1 MSSEQSTVIKF
12 VCYVASGFSIA
23 VFLHGFVP
31 PTALLLGL
39 ALAAATLCLIGFSK
53 DEPFP
58 YIVVSVAMLIGFL
71 LGVM

>member
-1 MSSEQSTVIKF
+1 MTSEQSAIVKF
-12 VCYVASGFSIA
+12 CCYVASGFSAA

-31 PTALLLGL
+31 PTALFLGL
-39 ALAAATLCLIGFSK
+39 VLVAVTLILIGFSK

-58 YIVVSVAMLIGFL
+58 YIVVAVAMLIGFI